1 MLAFIWCTFKI
12 MQDTVEQ
19 ETVQIHARHSGL
31 DGPQDNE
38 AQVLRDELL
47 DVNALRQKDE
57 SDVEP

>member
-1 MLAFIWCTFKI
+1 